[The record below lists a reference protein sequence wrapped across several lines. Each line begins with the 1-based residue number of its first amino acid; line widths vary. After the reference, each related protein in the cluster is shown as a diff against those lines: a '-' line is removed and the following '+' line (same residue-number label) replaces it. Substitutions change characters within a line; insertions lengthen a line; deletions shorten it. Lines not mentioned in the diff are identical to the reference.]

1 MKIITWRKGGWS
13 HLPLASD
20 EIPWGF
26 ALAPGEGRALLRQ
39 CKKEHCGFI
48 RRFVALHRGPPQGAT
63 FLTCPAAMK
72 AARFP
77 GDRTLCLHHIFP
89 NGPNGVFL

>member
-1 MKIITWRKGGWS
+1 MSNIAIPVFLKCGKIQHNENNHLAEGGWS

-20 EIPWGF
+20 EILWGF

-48 RRFVALHRGPPQGAT
+48 RRFVALH
-63 FLTCPAAMK
+63 
-72 AARFP
+72 
-77 GDRTLCLHHIFP
+77 
-89 NGPNGVFL
+89 